1 MTMTMT
7 RKRIVTLFAVLL
19 LPFTDACT
27 ALKRF
32 AYSGFG
38 RDDWQQ
44 PEEVIGALDIEKGSS
59 VADLGSGGG
68 YFTFWLADAVGA
80 DGRIYAVD
88 VDEALL
94 DDLTKRAGRKGHAN
108 FTPVVAELDDPALPA
123 PVDLIFVSNTYHH
136 LENRVD
142 YFDRAA
148 KYLRPGGRVA
158 VVEHSGDGWL
168 ANCGHSTEA
177 EKIRSEMEA
186 AGYTRVAS
194 HDFLDRQNFQVF
206 AREQ

>member
-1 MTMTMT
+1 MT
-7 RKRIVTLFAVLL
+7 RKRAATIPVLVAVLM
-19 LPFTDACT
+19 LPFVDACT

-44 PEEVIGALDIEKGSS
+44 PEEVVDALDIQNGAW

-68 YFTFWLADAVGA
+68 YFTFWLADAVGE
-80 DGRIYAVD
+80 DGRLYAVD

-94 DDLTKRAGRKGHAN
+94 DDLTKRAGRDGYTN
-108 FTPVVAELDDPALPA
+108 FTPVVGELDDPALPG
-123 PVDLIFVSNTYHH
+123 PVDLIFVSNTFHH
-136 LENRVD
+136 LENRVA

-158 VVEHSGDGWL
+158 VIEQRGDGWL
-168 ANCGHSTEA
+168 AGCGHATEG
-177 EKIRSEMEA
+177 EKIKSEMEA

-194 HDFLDRQNFQVF
+194 HDFLERQNFQIF
-206 AREQ
+206 TRR